1 MGCFF
6 GGHGLAYPHSTSSA
20 IARSAN
26 GRSLS
31 ARLCR
36 LRRRFSLG
44 GRAYARQQPGGPGRD
59 HRRAIHRSGI
69 CRSGGFG
76 SAGSG
81 GIDPRGV
88 DRHGARNGS
97 GAKSRST
104 EIRRSGAGRGTE
116 GAGGSSADSSRAD
129 RPGRIDGA
137 DCPNRIDRGAGSGSP
152 TGGCTPTGS
161 DGGVDVHGGSGGGA
175 HRSTGSGSGD
185 RHHGN
190 APCCRATEE
199 ARPQEGGA
207 EAAAPELL
215 RLLLGSVLGQSL
227 LRQPV
232 LQQSVRPSQRQS
244 IERFSPVLLVRVAEA
259 RR

>member
-59 HRRAIHRSGI
+59 HCRAIHRSGI

-76 SAGSG
+76 GAGSG

-88 DRHGARNGS
+88 DRHGAGNGS

-104 EIRRSGAGRGTE
+104 EIRRSDAGRATE
-116 GAGGSSADSSRAD
+116 GTGGSSADSSRAD
-129 RPGRIDGA
+129 SSRA
-137 DCPNRIDRGAGSGSP
+137 DCADRIDRRPASSCGAGRGSGPGRGTS
-152 TGGCTPTGS
+152 TGGCVSAGRN
-161 DGGVDVHGGSGGGA
+161 GGVDVHGANDCGA
-175 HRSTGSGSGD
+175 RRSTGGGGGD
-185 RHHGN
+185 RHRGN
-190 APCCRATEE
+190 AAPCRGTEE
-199 ARPQEGGA
+199 TGPQEGGA
-207 EAAAPELL
+207 EAAAAELL
-215 RLLLGSVLGQSL
+215 
-227 LRQPV
+227 
-232 LQQSVRPSQRQS
+232 
-244 IERFSPVLLVRVAEA
+244 
-259 RR
+259 

>member
-36 LRRRFSLG
+36 LRRWFSLG

-76 SAGSG
+76 GAGSG

-88 DRHGARNGS
+88 DRHGAGNGS
-97 GAKSRST
+97 GAKSRIT

-116 GAGGSSADSSRAD
+116 GTGGSSAARSRAD
-129 RPGRIDGA
+129 
-137 DCPNRIDRGAGSGSP
+137 CPDRIDRRPGSGCGAGRGSGNGTS
-152 TGGCTPTGS
+152 TSSCASTGS
-161 DGGVDVHGGSGGGA
+161 NGGVDVHGANDGGA
-175 HRSTGSGSGD
+175 RRSTGGGGGD
-185 RHHGN
+185 GHRGN
-190 APCCRATEE
+190 ATPCRGTEE
-199 ARPQEGGA
+199 AGPQEGGA
-207 EAAAPELL
+207 EAAAAELL
-215 RLLLGSVLGQSL
+215 
-227 LRQPV
+227 
-232 LQQSVRPSQRQS
+232 
-244 IERFSPVLLVRVAEA
+244 
-259 RR
+259 